1 MTMNAYKIMR
11 KRYYAQGSTVLTKN
25 AQYGNRIRRST
36 ASLALAEAAI
46 DVCSD
51 TDATF
56 EQIINLLQNL
66 QMTRGGFHLPPS
78 VRAHH
83 AERLEPLSIEAPSI
97 LAGDFGAT
105 FWESL
110 YERVRRDEKP
120 SCPSRMDS
128 YFACRDSESLG
139 RYKAKHW
146 LNKMDDKLAC
156 EITISDCPVVFE
168 ADMVVLDEIDGTMT
182 FASATPQILR
192 YWNQEFTKRPIVE
205 ALLQGCVV
213 LGAEVEI

>member
-1 MTMNAYKIMR
+1 MNAYKIMR
-11 KRYYAQGSTVLTKN
+11 KRYYSPGSTVLTKN
-25 AQYGNRIRRST
+25 VQYGNRIRRSI

-46 DVCSD
+46 DVCHH

-56 EQIINLLQNL
+56 EQMITLLQNL
-66 QMTRGGFHLPPS
+66 QMTGAGLHLPPG

-83 AERLEPLSIEAPSI
+83 AERLEPLAVEAPSI

-110 YERVRRDEKP
+110 YERVRRDERP

-128 YFACRDSESLG
+128 YFACRDLESLG
-139 RYKAKHW
+139 RYKTKHW
-146 LNKMDDKLAC
+146 PQKMNDKMAC

-168 ADMVVLDEIDGTMT
+168 ADMVVLDDIDGTMT
-182 FASATPQILR
+182 FASATPQVLR
-192 YWNQEFTKRPIVE
+192 YWDQEFTKRPIVE